1 MCARCFHFYVLLLLY
16 TRYKGRC
23 SGLTVSREG
32 PVTGGS
38 ALHDGKTRHTRKP
51 KGPFDFVGE
60 GVGGGG
66 RSRFLTQSKI
76 ISVRQKQLAVSV
88 VTRRL
93 KPYNSV

>member
-1 MCARCFHFYVLLLLY
+1 MV
-16 TRYKGRC
+16 
-23 SGLTVSREG
+23 SGEG
-32 PVTGGS
+32 PITGRS
-38 ALHDGKTRHTRKP
+38 TLHDGKTSHTRKP

-60 GVGGGG
+60 GVGEGDGG